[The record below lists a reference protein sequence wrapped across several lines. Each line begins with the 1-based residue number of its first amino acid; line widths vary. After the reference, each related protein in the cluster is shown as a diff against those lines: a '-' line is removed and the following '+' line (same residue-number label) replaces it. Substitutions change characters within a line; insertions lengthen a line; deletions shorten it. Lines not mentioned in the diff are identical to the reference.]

1 MPISSRRQ
9 RRENLNIWPGFVDAL
24 TQLVM
29 IIIFVVLVFTAGQF
43 YLSSALSGRDAELAK
58 LTERI
63 NALSDMLAMERK
75 TSADLQLQLGT
86 LSDQLA
92 EQKATLAKSQADL
105 AAATAAARQ
114 LRSQLAAA
122 NKQKQDLALA
132 QTALQQQLDAETAKR
147 KQAEADVAGRET
159 KLQTQQSA
167 LDRLTLQLAA
177 LQKQLQEIQAALD
190 LSEAK
195 NKTANVQ
202 IADLG
207 RRLNA
212 ALATKVAELA
222 NYRSEFFGRLRQLLG
237 DRNDIKVVGDRFVF
251 QSEVLFPKG
260 SADLTLDALDKL
272 TPLAD
277 ALKEIAAK
285 IPPDINWVL
294 QVEGH
299 TDKQPINS
307 PQFHSNWELST
318 ARAVSVV
325 KFLIAQGIP
334 AEPAVGGGVRRV
346 PARRRRQLARRAGAQ
361 PPHRTE
367 IDVALISEKQEAAE
381 HALPRLLLVRRDAGS
396 YLFFA
401 AFFAGFFF
409 AAAFFFTAM
418 MSTPCADETR
428 SSYSMR
434 R

>member
-1 MPISSRRQ
+1 MAFSSRRQ

-58 LTERI
+58 LNERI

-92 EQKATLAKSQADL
+92 EEKAALAKSQSA
-105 AAATAAARQ
+105 
-114 LRSQLAAA
+114 LAAA
-122 NKQKQDLALA
+122 NRQKKDLTQQEA
-132 QTALQQQLDAETAKR
+132 ALQQELVAETAKR
-147 KQAEADVAGRET
+147 KQAETDTAQR
-159 KLQTQQSA
+159 QSA
-167 LDRLTLQLAA
+167 IDKLSLQLAA

-190 LSEAK
+190 LSESK
-195 NKTANVQ
+195 NKAANVQ

-212 ALATKVAELA
+212 ALASKIAELA
-222 NYRSEFFGRLRQLLG
+222 SYRSEFFGRLRQLLG
-237 DRNDIKVVGDRFVF
+237 DRPDIKVVGDRFVF
-251 QSEVLFPKG
+251 QSEVLFPRG
-260 SADLTLDALDKL
+260 SADLTLAALDKL
-272 TPLAD
+272 TPLAN
-277 ALKEIAAK
+277 ALKEVAAK

-299 TDKQPINS
+299 TDKQPIDT
-307 PQFHSNWELST
+307 PEFHSNWELST

-334 AEPAVGGGVRRV
+334 PN
-346 PARRRRQLARRAGAQ
+346 
-361 PPHRTE
+361 
-367 IDVALISEKQEAAE
+367 
-381 HALPRLLLVRRDAGS
+381 RLSA
-396 YLFFA
+396 
-401 AFFAGFFF
+401 AGFGQFQPVDTGTTPD
-409 AAAFFFTAM
+409 AMAKNRRIELKLTA
-418 MSTPCADETR
+418 R
-428 SSYSMR
+428 
-434 R
+434 

>member
-1 MPISSRRQ
+1 MAFSSRRQ
-9 RRENLNIWPGFVDAL
+9 RRENFNIWPGFVDAL

-92 EQKATLAKSQADL
+92 EEKAALAKSQGA
-105 AAATAAARQ
+105 
-114 LRSQLAAA
+114 LAAA
-122 NKQKQDLALA
+122 NRQKKELTQQEA
-132 QTALQQQLDAETAKR
+132 ALQQQLAAETAKR
-147 KQAEADVAGRET
+147 TQAETET
-159 KLQTQQSA
+159 AQRQSA

-190 LSEAK
+190 LSETK
-195 NKTANVQ
+195 NKAANVQ

-212 ALATKVAELA
+212 ALASKVAELA
-222 NYRSEFFGRLRQLLG
+222 SYRSEFFGRLRQLLG
-237 DRNDIKVVGDRFVF
+237 DRQDIKVVGDRFVF

-260 SADLTLDALDKL
+260 SADLTLEALDKL
-272 TPLAD
+272 TPLAN
-277 ALKEIAAK
+277 ALKEISGK
-285 IPPDINWVL
+285 IPSDINWVL

-299 TDKQPINS
+299 TDKQPINT

-334 AEPAVGGGVRRV
+334 PN
-346 PARRRRQLARRAGAQ
+346 
-361 PPHRTE
+361 
-367 IDVALISEKQEAAE
+367 
-381 HALPRLLLVRRDAGS
+381 RLSA
-396 YLFFA
+396 
-401 AFFAGFFF
+401 AGFGEFQPVDTS
-409 AAAFFFTAM
+409 ASPDAMAKNRRIELKLTA
-418 MSTPCADETR
+418 R
-428 SSYSMR
+428 
-434 R
+434 

>member
-63 NALSDMLAMERK
+63 NALSEMLAMERK

-114 LRSQLAAA
+114 LRSQLAGA

-147 KQAEADVAGRET
+147 KQAEADVAGRDT

-237 DRNDIKVVGDRFVF
+237 GRNDIKVVGDRFVF

-334 AEPAVGGGVRRV
+334 PNRLSA
-346 PARRRRQLARRAGAQ
+346 AGFGEFQ
-361 PPHRTE
+361 P
-367 IDVALISEKQEAAE
+367 V
-381 HALPRLLLVRRDAGS
+381 DAGS
-396 YLFFA
+396 SPDALA
-401 AFFAGFFF
+401 
-409 AAAFFFTAM
+409 
-418 MSTPCADETR
+418 R
-428 SSYSMR
+428 NR
-434 R
+434 RIELKLTSP

>member
-1 MPISSRRQ
+1 MAFSSRRQ

-58 LTERI
+58 LNERI

-92 EQKATLAKSQADL
+92 EEKAALAKSQSAL
-105 AAATAAARQ
+105 AAAIRQ
-114 LRSQLAAA
+114 
-122 NKQKQDLALA
+122 KKDLTQREAG
-132 QTALQQQLDAETAKR
+132 LQQELAAETAKR
-147 KQAEADVAGRET
+147 RQAETDTAQR
-159 KLQTQQSA
+159 QSA
-167 LDRLTLQLAA
+167 IDKLSLQLAA

-190 LSEAK
+190 LSETK
-195 NKTANVQ
+195 NKAANVQ

-212 ALATKVAELA
+212 ALASKIAELA
-222 NYRSEFFGRLRQLLG
+222 SYRSEFFGRLRQLLG
-237 DRNDIKVVGDRFVF
+237 DRQDIKVVGDRFVF
-251 QSEVLFPKG
+251 QSEVLFPRG
-260 SADLTLDALDKL
+260 SADLTLAALDKL
-272 TPLAD
+272 TPLAN
-277 ALKEIAAK
+277 ALKEVAAK

-299 TDKQPINS
+299 TDKQPIDT
-307 PQFHSNWELST
+307 PEFHSNWELST

-334 AEPAVGGGVRRV
+334 PN
-346 PARRRRQLARRAGAQ
+346 
-361 PPHRTE
+361 
-367 IDVALISEKQEAAE
+367 
-381 HALPRLLLVRRDAGS
+381 RLSA
-396 YLFFA
+396 
-401 AFFAGFFF
+401 AGFGQFQPVDTGTTPE
-409 AAAFFFTAM
+409 AMAKNRRIELKLTA
-418 MSTPCADETR
+418 R
-428 SSYSMR
+428 
-434 R
+434 

>member
-1 MPISSRRQ
+1 MTISSRRQ

-92 EQKATLAKSQADL
+92 AEKSALARSQA
-105 AAATAAARQ
+105 A
-114 LRSQLAAA
+114 LAAA
-122 NKQKQDLALA
+122 NKEKKTLA
-132 QTALQQQLDAETAKR
+132 QQVTGVQQQLAAETAKR
-147 KQAEADVAGRET
+147 TQAEADTAQR
-159 KLQTQQSA
+159 QSA

-195 NKTANVQ
+195 NKAANVQ

-212 ALATKVAELA
+212 ALASKVAELA
-222 NYRSEFFGRLRQLLG
+222 SYRSEFFGRLRQLLG
-237 DRNDIKVVGDRFVF
+237 DRPDIKVVGDRFVF
-251 QSEVLFPKG
+251 QSEVLFPRG
-260 SADLTLDALDKL
+260 SADLTLEALDKL

-277 ALKEIAAK
+277 ALKEISGK
-285 IPPDINWVL
+285 IPSDINWVL

-299 TDKQPINS
+299 TDKQPINT

-334 AEPAVGGGVRRV
+334 AN
-346 PARRRRQLARRAGAQ
+346 
-361 PPHRTE
+361 
-367 IDVALISEKQEAAE
+367 
-381 HALPRLLLVRRDAGS
+381 RLSA
-396 YLFFA
+396 
-401 AFFAGFFF
+401 AGFGEFQPVD
-409 AAAFFFTAM
+409 TGTSPEAM
-418 MSTPCADETR
+418 SR
-428 SSYSMR
+428 NR
-434 R
+434 RIELKLTSR